1 MIPKLIDQPV
11 NVNDVTRISKGTSI
25 KGDIVSV
32 SDIRVD
38 GGIDGTVYSKG
49 KIVVGETAVL
59 SGNLLCS
66 NLDFWGKMNGS
77 LYIKDTLSVKSAASV
92 TGNIYVNR
100 IQVEMGAQLN
110 GNCRMISEQEF
121 ESLASSIV
129 KAAPGDPA
137 VAPSSKAASGDP
149 AAVPSSRAASGK
161 REG

>member
-25 KGDIVSV
+25 KGDIVSA

-49 KIVVGETAVL
+49 KIVVGETASL

-77 LYIKDTLSVKSAASV
+77 LYVKDTLSVKSAASV
-92 TGNIYVNR
+92 TGNIYVNK

-121 ESLASSIV
+121 ENLAASIV
-129 KAAPGDPA
+129 KAAPGASAAAPA
-137 VAPSSKAASGDP
+137 SKAAP
-149 AAVPSSRAASGK
+149 AKKEA
-161 REG
+161 